1 MLRSAGSGLEVLFC
15 SPKSL
20 LSFCDSAAECQL
32 AALVWTTAS
41 LTYAHIR
48 CVALVRRQEAATWKW
63 IISAKAPNILIF
75 TPLHHF
81 LWWWISSGWFLLT
94 QQPLQLHTESPL
106 SFCTKLH
113 IFPQTKVGQGPAY
126 LLLGAEGCADEQ
138 VAHLSPWPS
147 PFITAILQLG
157 INLLQK
163 PGVTMSERRD
173 SVFGSPGR
181 HKLSQMRAADKQMCT
196 SPWQM
201 RAGFTWVFKRTAHR
215 GIQPHLYKIH
225 CKICKILRLFS
236 TSVFY
241 SLVLF
246 HVLFILYF
254 DL

>member
-1 MLRSAGSGLEVLFC
+1 MLRSAGSRLEVLLR
-15 SPKSL
+15 SPKIVAQTLWFFSWMSVGRL
-20 LSFCDSAAECQL
+20 GLNYNLS
-32 AALVWTTAS
+32 
-41 LTYAHIR
+41 H
-48 CVALVRRQEAATWKW
+48 VRTHKMSTLSSTRSQTRSRYLKMDNQRE
-63 IISAKAPNILIF
+63 APNILIF

-81 LWWWISSGWFLLT
+81 LWWWISSGWFLLM

-113 IFPQTKVGQGPAY
+113 IFPQTKLGQGPAY

-138 VAHLSPWPS
+138 VAHLSLWPS

-163 PGVTMSERRD
+163 PGVTMSEWRD
-173 SVFGSPGR
+173 CVFGSPGR

-201 RAGFTWVFKRTAHR
+201 RAGFTWVFKRTAYR

-225 CKICKILRLFS
+225 CKICKTLRLFS

-241 SLVLF
+241 TLVLF
-246 HVLFILYF
+246 HVLFIL
-254 DL
+254 